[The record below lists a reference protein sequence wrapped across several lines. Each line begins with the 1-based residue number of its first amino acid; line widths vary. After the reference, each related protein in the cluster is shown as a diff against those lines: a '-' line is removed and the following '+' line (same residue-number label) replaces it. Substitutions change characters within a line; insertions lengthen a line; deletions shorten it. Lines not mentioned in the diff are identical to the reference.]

1 MALQYTN
8 SVDLLTNTSPAE
20 SSAGVTVDTTGVK
33 QDVSARNQIVV
44 QFVCANHTS
53 GNGVFTIDGS
63 NDGTNWTTGLAVQ
76 DLTATASTT
85 YVTSKTLNSNST
97 AAVKVPSGWRF
108 VRGVVDVTT
117 DGTYYAFMEC
127 AG

>member
-1 MALQYTN
+1 MSLQFTN
-8 SVDLLTNTSPAE
+8 AIDLLTGTDTVTG
-20 SSAGVTVDTTGVK
+20 SAGVTVDTTGTK
-33 QDVSARNQIVV
+33 QDVSLRSQIVV
-44 QFVCANHTS
+44 QFVAANISS
-53 GNGVFTIDGS
+53 GNGIFTIDGS
-63 NDGTNWTTGLAVQ
+63 NDGTNWTTSLAVQ

-85 YVTSKTLNSNST
+85 FVTSKTLNSNTS

-108 VRGVVDVTT
+108 IRAKVDLTT